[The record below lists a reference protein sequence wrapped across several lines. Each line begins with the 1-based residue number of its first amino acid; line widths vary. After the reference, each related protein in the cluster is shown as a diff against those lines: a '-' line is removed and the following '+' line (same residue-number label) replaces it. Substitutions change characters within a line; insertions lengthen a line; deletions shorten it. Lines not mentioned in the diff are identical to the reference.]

1 MRNIGPSV
9 NCMMIAVLVGLM
21 FGFASQAESKPVK
34 VFILAGQSNMVGHGK
49 VEEGRDPAGGKK
61 EVAGGLGS
69 LRDFVRQHEEQYGAK
84 GKMPLVDGAGKW
96 LVRDDVY
103 IHCTADQE
111 KKKGRLTVGFGAGIW
126 FGPEFGFGHVVGNA
140 NGEPV
145 LIIKTSWGGKS
156 LAVDFRPPSSGP
168 APEIYKL
175 KDPDSVGLYYRTMIA
190 TVKDVLAN
198 LGKEFP
204 ELAGY
209 TPEIAGFGWH
219 QGWNDGCDEKMVDE
233 YEKNMANF
241 IKDVRKELGVEHL
254 PFVIANTGMNGRD
267 AKANAGSFGKL
278 CEVQMAIG
286 DPQKHPEFAGTVASV
301 ETRDFA
307 RPAEQSPSNF
317 GYHWNHNGE
326 SHFLVGEAMGQAM
339 VKLLKRTNK

>member
-1 MRNIGPSV
+1 MEMRKMKRI
-9 NCMMIAVLVGLM
+9 IALVGLLLIPAGCLM
-21 FGFASQAESKPVK
+21 AAEKTVK
-34 VFILAGQSNMVGHGK
+34 VYILAGQSNMVGHGK
-49 VEEGRDPAGGKK
+49 ADTGRDPAGGKN

-69 LRDFVRQHEEQYGAK
+69 LRYFVQQHEAEYGAR
-84 GKMPLVDGAGKW
+84 GKTPLVDGKGKW

-111 KKKGRLTVGFGAGIW
+111 KKKGRLTVGFGAGEW

-140 NGEPV
+140 IGEPV
-145 LIIKTSWGGKS
+145 LLIKTSWGGKC

-168 APEIYKL
+168 APEVYKV
-175 KDPDSVGLYYRTMIA
+175 KDPQTVGHYYRTLIA
-190 TVKDVLAN
+190 TTQEVLAN

-209 TPEIAGFGWH
+209 KPEIAGLGWH
-219 QGWNDGCDEKMVDE
+219 QGWNDGCDKNMTDE
-233 YEKNMANF
+233 YEKNMANL
-241 IKDVRKELGVEHL
+241 IKDARKDLGVEKL
-254 PFVIANTGMNGRD
+254 LFVIANTGMNGRD
-267 AKANAGSFGKL
+267 AKANAGTFGIL
-278 CEVQMAIG
+278 CEAQLAIG
-286 DPQKHPEFAGTVASV
+286 DPGKHPEFAGTVASV

-326 SHFLVGEAMGQAM
+326 SHFLVGEAMGKAM
-339 VKLLKRTNK
+339 LKLLRK

>member
-1 MRNIGPSV
+1 MK
-9 NCMMIAVLVGLM
+9 CMMIAAVVGLM
-21 FGFASQAESKPVK
+21 FGFTSPAESKPVK

-49 VEEGRDPAGGKK
+49 VEEGRDPATGKK
-61 EVAGGLGS
+61 EVEGGLGS
-69 LRDFVRQHEEQYGAK
+69 LRYFVRQHEDQYGAR
-84 GKMPLVDGAGKW
+84 GKTPLVDGAGKW

-111 KKKGRLTVGFGAGIW
+111 KKKGRLTVGFGAGVW

-140 NGEPV
+140 IEAPV

-156 LAVDFRPPSSGP
+156 LGVDFRPPSSGP
-168 APEIYKL
+168 APEIYKAQ
-175 KDPDSVGLYYRTMIA
+175 DPNTVGQYYRTMIA
-190 TVKDVLAN
+190 TVKEVLAN

-219 QGWNDGCDEKMVDE
+219 QGWNDGCNKDMTDE

-254 PFVIANTGMNGRD
+254 PFVIANTGMNGRGE
-267 AKANAGSFGKL
+267 KANAGTFGKL
-278 CEVQMAIG
+278 CAAQLAIG
-286 DPQKHPEFAGTVASV
+286 DPGKHPEFAGTVASV

-326 SHFLVGEAMGQAM
+326 SHLLVGEAMGQAM
-339 VKLLKRTNK
+339 VKLLRK